1 MPIDIGTITTC
12 IPIVRIRGGG
22 GSSDISSSPSLPDDD
37 SQNFGPESEDDNQ
50 NSGPESDDD
59 NQNSG
64 PESDDDNR
72 NFGPESDEDF
82 DGLQFGQGQGDSSQS
97 DSDLDSPNEI
107 LSLPSSSSKSK
118 ESDTNDQ
125 NFRNDT
131 TAFQQ
136 YIEQYSIENIDIDY
150 STGSALSDETS
161 DDTISTDDEVNSG
174 IFDCFGESNFPEE
187 YLSDDEGDEL
197 YEQNEDSPDIAIC
210 RTLAQTILSK
220 KSPKERR
227 PLLSIV
233 ASSVPKTKAESE
245 VFMNGHK
252 FTPREWAQARKH
264 AIYPGVGEPVK
275 DVHFFRR
282 QLENDTVDEFMEWLF
297 AADLLQSLSF
307 GHKVISYSNGYHVS
321 IESVKRKQRIRQIV
335 REYVS
340 TWRKELSEDI
350 EIDGERCEKR
360 CSKTKLQC
368 LHTKKHESQRC
379 KFTPDQKLSPSTVER
394 ILNQITSGN
403 MKSLRGLDNTYVEKG
418 SDSFQAMKGIV
429 KKLSN
434 VCSHDEEG
442 QEMATA
448 LLSKIDEVDLF
459 HKVGFPRHL
468 DDKNSQYLC
477 TCLDCGFFHKD
488 DEDNGE
494 NPCTKDHSCGI
505 CKECKDSFNLFAELF
520 EFYSR
525 TYTQLH
531 ENNILPHK
539 KCVEDDMLSWLE
551 EIRGGLRNLHEYR
564 RHVAQKEDESAF
576 DKDYYRDLGEDEA
589 IIIMDYK
596 MKILSSYFREK
607 QVDWF
612 SKRGFSCLGAM
623 IIFGS
628 SDESLQNKV
637 LYHLFISED
646 TTQNAAAVNDAKQ

>member
-1 MPIDIGTITTC
+1 M
-12 IPIVRIRGGG
+12 
-22 GSSDISSSPSLPDDD
+22 
-37 SQNFGPESEDDNQ
+37 
-50 NSGPESDDD
+50 
-59 NQNSG
+59 
-64 PESDDDNR
+64 
-72 NFGPESDEDF
+72 
-82 DGLQFGQGQGDSSQS
+82 
-97 DSDLDSPNEI
+97 
-107 LSLPSSSSKSK
+107 
-118 ESDTNDQ
+118 
-125 NFRNDT
+125 
-131 TAFQQ
+131 
-136 YIEQYSIENIDIDY
+136 
-150 STGSALSDETS
+150 
-161 DDTISTDDEVNSG
+161 
-174 IFDCFGESNFPEE
+174 
-187 YLSDDEGDEL
+187 
-197 YEQNEDSPDIAIC
+197 
-210 RTLAQTILSK
+210 
-220 KSPKERR
+220 
-227 PLLSIV
+227 
-233 ASSVPKTKAESE
+233 
-245 VFMNGHK
+245 
-252 FTPREWAQARKH
+252 
-264 AIYPGVGEPVK
+264 
-275 DVHFFRR
+275 
-282 QLENDTVDEFMEWLF
+282 
-297 AADLLQSLSF
+297 
-307 GHKVISYSNGYHVS
+307 S

-340 TWRKELSEDI
+340 TWRKEFSEEV

-360 CSKTKLQC
+360 CPKTKLQC
-368 LHTKKHESQRC
+368 LRTRNHESQRC
-379 KFTPDQKLSPSTVER
+379 KFTPDNKLSPSTVER

-418 SDSFQAMKGIV
+418 SDSFLAMKGIV

-442 QEMATA
+442 QAMATA

-468 DDKNSQYLC
+468 DDKNSQYIC

-494 NPCTKDHSCGI
+494 NPCKKDHSCGI

-525 TYTQLH
+525 TYTRLQEH
-531 ENNILPHK
+531 NILPHK

-551 EIRGGLRNLHEYR
+551 EIRGGLRNLYEYR
-564 RHVAQKEDESAF
+564 RHVAQKEDEAAF
-576 DKDYYRDLGEDEA
+576 DKDFYRDLDEDVA

-628 SDESLQNKV
+628 PEESLQNKV

>member
-1 MPIDIGTITTC
+1 MRSRPQTRRRIPIDQSITTC
-12 IPIVRIRGGG
+12 TPIARIRGGG
-22 GSSDISSSPSLPDDD
+22 RGSSDISLSSPSLSDDD
-37 SQNFGPESEDDNQ
+37 SQNFGL
-50 NSGPESDDD
+50 ESDDD
-59 NQNSG
+59 NQNFRS
-64 PESDDDNR
+64 
-72 NFGPESDEDF
+72 ESDEDSQNF
-82 DGLQFGQGQGDSSQS
+82 GAEGLQFGQQGRGDSSSQS
-97 DSDLDSPNEI
+97 
-107 LSLPSSSSKSK
+107 
-118 ESDTNDQ
+118 ES
-125 NFRNDT
+125 
-131 TAFQQ
+131 
-136 YIEQYSIENIDIDY
+136 IDN
-150 STGSALSDETS
+150 GSALSDDETL
-161 DDTISTDDEVNSG
+161 DDTIPSGDDETNSG
-174 IFDCFGESNFPEE
+174 IFDCFGESNFPGEE
-187 YLSDDEGDEL
+187 YLSDDEGDKFF
-197 YEQNEDSPDIAIC
+197 EQNEFSPVIAIC

-220 KSPKERR
+220 KNPKERR

-233 ASSVPKTKAESE
+233 ASSVSKAKAESE
-245 VFMNGHK
+245 VFMNEKK
-252 FTPREWAQARKH
+252 FTPREWAQAKKH
-264 AIYPGVGEPVK
+264 AMYPGVGEPVK

-340 TWRKELSEDI
+340 TWRKEFSEEV

-360 CSKTKLQC
+360 CPKTKLQC
-368 LHTKKHESQRC
+368 LRTGKHESQRC
-379 KFTPDQKLSPSTVER
+379 KFTPDNKLSPSTVER

-418 SDSFQAMKGIV
+418 SDSFLAMKGIV

-442 QEMATA
+442 QAMATA

-468 DDKNSQYLC
+468 GDKNSQYIC

-488 DEDNGE
+488 DEDDEDDGE
-494 NPCTKDHSCGI
+494 NPCKKDHSCGI

-525 TYTQLH
+525 TYTRLH
-531 ENNILPHK
+531 EHNILPHK

-551 EIRGGLRNLHEYR
+551 EIRGGLRNLYEYR
-564 RHVAQKEDESAF
+564 RHVAQKEDEAAF
-576 DKDYYRDLGEDEA
+576 DKDFYRDLDEDVA

-628 SDESLQNKV
+628 PDESLQNKV